1 MSCGCN
7 ENKKMT
13 LKEELEVNDI
23 QQIRKLIRHELA
35 RVFFDLYRKKKQ
47 WEGQMKKLLID
58 TMIFEVTP
66 TMLKEAKNQH
76 GRFLVNGVLQ
86 IFFVL
91 ISNIVH
97 YELPFQF

>member
-1 MSCGCN
+1 MDNIGNPLKEDLEKISERMLKVARQLKELEHNMSCGCN

-47 WEGQMKKLLID
+47 WEG
-58 TMIFEVTP
+58 
-66 TMLKEAKNQH
+66 
-76 GRFLVNGVLQ
+76 
-86 IFFVL
+86 
-91 ISNIVH
+91 
-97 YELPFQF
+97 